1 MALDLGYDLPHEEN
15 TQAAS
20 SESDI
25 AVKIKTKIQ
34 NDYVKADIF
43 FQTLNVK
50 SIIERPSMSVSNIQ
64 ADRVSHYFK

>member
-1 MALDLGYDLPHEEN
+1 MALDLGYDLPQEEN
-15 TQAAS
+15 TQAS
-20 SESDI
+20 SDI

-50 SIIERPSMSVSNIQ
+50 SIIERPSMSVSSIQ

>member
-1 MALDLGYDLPHEEN
+1 MALDLGYDLPQEEN
-15 TQAAS
+15 IQAAS
-20 SESDI
+20 SDI

>member
-1 MALDLGYDLPHEEN
+1 MALDLGYDLPQEEN

-20 SESDI
+20 SDI

-43 FQTLNVK
+43 FLW
-50 SIIERPSMSVSNIQ
+50 MSNQSLKDL
-64 ADRVSHYFK
+64 ACR

>member
-1 MALDLGYDLPHEEN
+1 MALDLGYDLPQEEN

-20 SESDI
+20 SDI

-50 SIIERPSMSVSNIQ
+50 SIIERPSMSVNNIQ

>member
-1 MALDLGYDLPHEEN
+1 MALDLGYDLPQEEN
-15 TQAAS
+15 TQAS
-20 SESDI
+20 SDI